1 MFLIFESI
9 EKILCNVQSLKYLF
23 SELTNILSLFKRD
36 FLQQRTQQSYGVQV
50 ALHLWRQIPRL
61 SRTRNQARVTTNAS
75 EFTIRD
81 NLNTRAGFLSEYPIP
96 WKNPDPEGKKS
107 RIPGILHK
115 SREFRENPEI
125 QKIPNPGIKIRNPEI
140 KIPRRKEIPNPGDK
154 NRETKEISN
163 TGEKIL
169 RLKKTRGFSGFCTR
183 DFSGIFQRL

>member
-23 SELTNILSLFKRD
+23 SELTKILSLFKRD

-75 EFTIRD
+75 KFTIRD

-115 SREFRENPEI
+115 SREFA
-125 QKIPNPGIKIRNPEI
+125 KIPKFRKFRIPGSKFG
-140 KIPRRKEIPNPGDK
+140 IPR
-154 NRETKEISN
+154 
-163 TGEKIL
+163 
-169 RLKKTRGFSGFCTR
+169 
-183 DFSGIFQRL
+183 